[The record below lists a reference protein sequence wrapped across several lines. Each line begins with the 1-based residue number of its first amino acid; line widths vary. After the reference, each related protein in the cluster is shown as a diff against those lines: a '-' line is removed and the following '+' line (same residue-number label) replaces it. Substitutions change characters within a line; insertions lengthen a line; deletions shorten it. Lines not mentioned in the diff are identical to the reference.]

1 MGKEKKPWK
10 FFSWN
15 TLCLVGVVCALNAII
30 WIAFHGVPLVGLP
43 KAENVKS
50 IMVTQNDSQQSEV
63 TTPEDIELLVNA
75 TNLLNYRLWGKTE
88 GNPIVTITYY
98 LKDGNALTIEAN
110 RTSMWF
116 NGKLHPLKETDMF
129 IKIVQGLYFDLA
141 Q

>member
-75 TNLLNYRLWGKTE
+75 TNLLNYR
-88 GNPIVTITYY
+88 
-98 LKDGNALTIEAN
+98 DGNALTIEAN